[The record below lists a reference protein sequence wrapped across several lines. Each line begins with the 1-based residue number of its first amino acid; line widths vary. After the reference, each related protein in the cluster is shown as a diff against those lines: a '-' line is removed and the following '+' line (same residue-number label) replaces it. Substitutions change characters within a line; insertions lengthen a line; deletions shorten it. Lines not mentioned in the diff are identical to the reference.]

1 MSVARGPALRA
12 KDTPALRDILRAHY
26 GIDSRTDARDLGGS
40 SNLNLLVADNDAR
53 YVVRVYRPWV
63 TAARLAA
70 IQRARQAL
78 DQGGVPCPQPIPT
91 RDGARWASLDG
102 RLVEV
107 EGYVDH
113 DATMDSWERLAIGL
127 PLLGRVH
134 TALRPLRVSADGR
147 QAPAANT
154 VAATE
159 ALAWTLRGTRQIRA
173 WNPSPG
179 ESRLAEAAEELAQL
193 VDAAEREAGP
203 FPRQL
208 VHGDF
213 WDNNVF
219 FRAGRPVLVTD
230 LDFMGERPRIDDLA
244 LTLYYTNSTFADD
257 QVADGRVR
265 RLRRLV
271 DAYES
276 GLGTPL
282 TEGERRALPLA
293 LARAPLCFIG
303 MVAVTDTE
311 HEGRQLAAATMADVS
326 WALTIARA
334 PGRWQEAFVETG
346 PATPPAAEL
355 SLARLPRAVTPCC
368 APARRAIV
376 PSKDAACP
384 TTCGEV
390 CHSHPRFSIV

>member
-1 MSVARGPALRA
+1 MSVARGLTLRA
-12 KDTPALRDILRAHY
+12 KDTPTLRELLRAHY
-26 GIDSRTDARDLGGS
+26 GIDSRAEARDLGGS
-40 SNLNLLVADNDAR
+40 SNLNLLVADSDAR

-78 DQGGVPCPQPIPT
+78 DQGGVSCPQPIPT
-91 RDGARWASLDG
+91 RDGARWVSLDG

-107 EGYVDH
+107 EGYVEH
-113 DATMDSWERLAIGL
+113 DATMDSWERLALGL
-127 PLLGRVH
+127 PVLGRVH
-134 TALRPLRVSADGR
+134 TLLRPLRVGADGSE
-147 QAPAANT
+147 APAANT
-154 VAATE
+154 VAAPE
-159 ALAWTLRGTRQIRA
+159 ALAWTRRGTRRIRA
-173 WNPSPG
+173 WDPSPA
-179 ESRLAEAAEELAQL
+179 EARLAAAAEELARL
-193 VDAAEREAGP
+193 VDAAERAAGP
-203 FPRQL
+203 LPRQL

-257 QVADGRVR
+257 QVSDGRVR

-271 DAYES
+271 DAYNS
-276 GLGTPL
+276 GLGAPL
-282 TEGERRALPLA
+282 TEAERRALPLA

-311 HEGRQLAAATMADVS
+311 QEGRQLAAAMMADVA

-334 PGRWQEAFVETG
+334 PGRWQEAFAGTAARNTTG
-346 PATPPAAEL
+346 
-355 SLARLPRAVTPCC
+355 R
-368 APARRAIV
+368 
-376 PSKDAACP
+376 
-384 TTCGEV
+384 
-390 CHSHPRFSIV
+390 